1 MHGAVRRRG
10 GVLADL
16 LEDLNT
22 AGLGERARDTGD
34 LALGQGSIA

>member
-1 MHGAVRRRG
+1 MHGAARRRG

-22 AGLGERARDTGD
+22 TRLGERARDARD
-34 LALGQGSIA
+34 LAFGQGRIA

>member
-1 MHGAVRRRG
+1 MHGAARRRG

-22 AGLGERARDTGD
+22 AGLGERARDARD